1 MIRVKCNQN
10 ATLYYAYHLAKAFL
24 PDREITS
31 EVIPEQEDAVCLE
44 GEISLRAATERELY
58 TALRDLT
65 GQDLPWG
72 MLTGVRPTKLASL
85 WLEEHS
91 AGQEVYP
98 DASDGLD
105 GSCGERQQ
113 AFIDWFYKDRFV
125 SEDKAKVAFQIAR
138 KERRICRELEGDE
151 PSVLAEGKRY
161 LPGWSLYIGIP
172 FCPSVC
178 SYCSFSSGSIHVY
191 QDRVDRYLEA
201 LFREMR
207 QKSKMYGS
215 YPSTVYIGGGTPTSL
230 NEEQLERL
238 LSEADRI
245 FAISEGL
252 KEGKIR
258 EYTVEAGR
266 PDSITEG
273 KLRVLK
279 QHGVTRISI
288 NPQSMQQKTLDVI
301 GRSHTTQQIRDAFQ
315 MARELG
321 FDNINMDIIA
331 GLPGE
336 TQADMD
342 DTLRQ
347 IREMGP
353 DSLTV
358 HSLAIKR
365 SSAIGIRKKLA
376 EKNGEGSGLAADPGE
391 ISRMIDDAYDAA
403 REMGMEPYYL
413 YRQKSIA
420 GNFENIGY
428 ARPGKEG
435 LYNILIIEEVQSILA
450 CGAGASTKL
459 LYPEAVP
466 NPARNGQLTHMI
478 RRENVKDIDE
488 YIRRWEQETGENHA

>member
-1 MIRVKCNQN
+1 M
-10 ATLYYAYHLAKAFL
+10 
-24 PDREITS
+24 
-31 EVIPEQEDAVCLE
+31 
-44 GEISLRAATERELY
+44 
-58 TALRDLT
+58 
-65 GQDLPWG
+65 
-72 MLTGVRPTKLASL
+72 
-85 WLEEHS
+85 
-91 AGQEVYP
+91 
-98 DASDGLD
+98 
-105 GSCGERQQ
+105 
-113 AFIDWFYKDRFV
+113 
-125 SEDKAKVAFQIAR
+125 
-138 KERRICRELEGDE
+138 
-151 PSVLAEGKRY
+151 
-161 LPGWSLYIGIP
+161 
-172 FCPSVC
+172 
-178 SYCSFSSGSIHVY
+178 
-191 QDRVDRYLEA
+191 
-201 LFREMR
+201 
-207 QKSKMYGS
+207 
-215 YPSTVYIGGGTPTSL
+215 
-230 NEEQLERL
+230 
-238 LSEADRI
+238 
-245 FAISEGL
+245 
-252 KEGKIR
+252 
-258 EYTVEAGR
+258 
-266 PDSITEG
+266 
-273 KLRVLK
+273 
-279 QHGVTRISI
+279 TRISI

-347 IREMGP
+347 IREMSP

-376 EKNGEGSGLAADPGE
+376 EKNGEQTGLIADPGE
-391 ISRMIDDAYDAA
+391 ISRMIDDAYHAA

-459 LYPEAVP
+459 LYPEPVP